1 MNFTTK
7 QLDKYFKEILNIE
20 NFSGDPSQNGLQVD
34 NDGAPVKKVAFAVD
48 ASMETFKRAKES
60 GADMV
65 FVHHGLLWGISQP
78 LTGIYY
84 QRIKFLMEN
93 NIALYACHL
102 PLDAHPELGNN
113 ASIAKKLELIE
124 TEPFCS
130 WRGYLIGVK
139 GRLPEEMT
147 PEEILQKA
155 FPGRKTVQGLFKFGK
170 EKNLTVGIVSGG
182 AAEDVYQAI
191 DQGLDIYITGESSH
205 EIYHPCQENK
215 INFLAAG
222 HYETETGGVKNA
234 AAKLGLDTGIE
245 TVFIDIPTN
254 Q

>member
-1 MNFTTK
+1 
-7 QLDKYFKEILNIE
+7 
-20 NFSGDPSQNGLQVD
+20 
-34 NDGAPVKKVAFAVD
+34 
-48 ASMETFKRAKES
+48 
-60 GADMV
+60 
-65 FVHHGLLWGISQP
+65 
-78 LTGIYY
+78 
-84 QRIKFLMEN
+84 
-93 NIALYACHL
+93 
-102 PLDAHPELGNN
+102 
-113 ASIAKKLELIE
+113 
-124 TEPFCS
+124 
-130 WRGYLIGVK
+130 
-139 GRLPEEMT
+139 MT

>member
-1 MNFTTK
+1 MFDKENQVVSISKKRIFLFLVFLCIFAVFVLSKFALTAWGYQGGSSVSDMITERGPI
-7 QLDKYFKEILNIE
+7 LDRNGRVLAVQTMRYNLCVTLA
-20 NFSGDPSQNGLQVD
+20 SVSDPEELKNLI
-34 NDGAPVKKVAFAVD
+34 APVV
-48 ASMETFKRAKES
+48 
-60 GADMV
+60 
-65 FVHHGLLWGISQP
+65 
-78 LTGIYY
+78 
-84 QRIKFLMEN
+84 
-93 NIALYACHL
+93 
-102 PLDAHPELGNN
+102 
-113 ASIAKKLELIE
+113 
-124 TEPFCS
+124 
-130 WRGYLIGVK
+130 
-139 GRLPEEMT
+139 EMT